1 MGSAPYRVALFQ
13 GTIIV
18 RPLPNGPLS
27 RGILGEYKDVPEPFQ
42 FK

>member
-13 GTIIV
+13 GAVIV
-18 RPLPNGPLS
+18 RPLPNRLS
-27 RGILGEYKDVPEPFQ
+27 SIGIMGECQDALEPFQ